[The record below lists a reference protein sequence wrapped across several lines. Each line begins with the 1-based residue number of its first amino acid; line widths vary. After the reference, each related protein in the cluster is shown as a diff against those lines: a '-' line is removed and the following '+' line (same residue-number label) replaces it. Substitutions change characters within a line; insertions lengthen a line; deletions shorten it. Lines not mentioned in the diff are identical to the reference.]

1 MKSTIQYIETE
12 LAGLY
17 PPAEIEGFKRIIFET
32 VFGWN
37 FTDQVLKKQET
48 ILPVDFERIKSIV
61 LRLKNSEP
69 IQYIFGETE
78 FFGLKLKVNSS
89 VLIPRPETEELV
101 DWVVQSKLSE
111 NCKVLDIGTGSGC
124 IAIAIKSRLKNTE
137 VSGIDI
143 SVEALETA
151 RMNAIENG
159 LEINFYPADIF
170 NMKNFEGEKFD
181 VIVSNSPYIRES
193 EKVLMHSNVLDYE
206 PEIAL
211 FVSDNDPLKYYREI
225 ARFAKSNLYD
235 NGKLF
240 FEINENFKSEMVELL
255 SDIGFNNIEIRKD
268 INGKNRMVSCL
279 KGI

>member
-101 DWVVQSKLSE
+101 EWIVQSKLSE
-111 NCKVLDIGTGSGC
+111 NCKILDIGTGSGC
-124 IAIAIKSRLKNTE
+124 IAIAIKSRLKNAE

-143 SVEALETA
+143 SPEALETA
-151 RMNAIENG
+151 RLNAIENG

-181 VIVSNSPYIRES
+181 VIVSNPPYIRES
-193 EKVLMHSNVLDYE
+193 EKVLMHSNILDYE

>member
-1 MKSTIQYIETE
+1 MKSTIQYIEKE

-32 VFGWN
+32 VFGWS
-37 FTDQVLKKQET
+37 FTEQVLQKQEN
-48 ILPVDFERIKSIV
+48 ILPVDFERIKSVIF
-61 LRLKNSEP
+61 RLKNSEP

-101 DWVVQSKLSE
+101 EWVVKTELSE

-124 IAIAIKSRLKNTE
+124 IAIAIKSHLKNAD

-159 LEINFYPADIF
+159 LEINFYSADIF

-181 VIVSNSPYIRES
+181 VIVSNPPYIRES
-193 EKVLMHSNVLDYE
+193 EKVLMHSNVLNYE

-225 ARFAKSNLYD
+225 ARFAKSNLYE
-235 NGKLF
+235 NGILF

-268 INGKNRMVSCL
+268 INGKNRIVSCL
-279 KGI
+279 NGI

>member
-101 DWVVQSKLSE
+101 EWIVRSKLSE
-111 NCKVLDIGTGSGC
+111 NCKILDIGTGSGC
-124 IAIAIKSRLKNTE
+124 IAIAIKSRLKNAE

-143 SVEALETA
+143 SPEALETA
-151 RMNAIENG
+151 RLNAIENG

-181 VIVSNSPYIRES
+181 VIVSNPPYIRES

>member
-1 MKSTIQYIETE
+1 MKSTIQYIDKE

-32 VFGWN
+32 VFGWS
-37 FTDQVLKKQET
+37 FTEQVLKKQET
-48 ILPVDFERIKSIV
+48 ILPVDFERIKSVV

-101 DWVVQSKLSE
+101 EWVIQSQLSE

-124 IAIAIKSRLKNTE
+124 IAIAIKSRLKNAE

-143 SVEALETA
+143 SIEALETA
-151 RMNAIENG
+151 RLNAIENG

-170 NMKNFEGEKFD
+170 NMKNSEGEKYD
-181 VIVSNSPYIRES
+181 VIVSNPPYVRES
-193 EKVLMHSNVLDYE
+193 EKVLMHSNVLNYE

-211 FVSDNDPLKYYREI
+211 FVSDNDPLKYYRAI
-225 ARFAKSNLYD
+225 AIFAKGSLHE

-279 KGI
+279 NGI

>member
-17 PPAEIEGFKRIIFET
+17 PAAEIEGFKRIIFET
-32 VFGWN
+32 VFGWS
-37 FTDQVLKKQET
+37 FTEQVLKKQET
-48 ILPVDFERIKSIV
+48 ILPVDFERIKSVV

-101 DWVVQSKLSE
+101 EWVVQSKLSE

-124 IAIAIKSRLKNTE
+124 IAIAIKSRLKNAE

-151 RMNAIENG
+151 RLNAIENG
-159 LEINFYPADIF
+159 LEINFYPTDIF
-170 NMKNFEGEKFD
+170 NMNNFEGEKFD
-181 VIVSNSPYIRES
+181 VIVSNPPYIRES
-193 EKVLMHSNVLDYE
+193 EKVLMHSNVLNYE

-211 FVSDNDPLKYYREI
+211 FVSDNDPLKYYRAI
-225 ARFAKSNLYD
+225 AIFAKRSLHE

-279 KGI
+279 NGI

>member
-1 MKSTIQYIETE
+1 MKSTIQYIEKE

-32 VFGWN
+32 VFGWS
-37 FTDQVLKKQET
+37 FTEQVLQKQET
-48 ILPVDFERIKSIV
+48 ILPVDFERIKSVIF
-61 LRLKNSEP
+61 RLKNSEP

-78 FFGLKLKVNSS
+78 FYGLKLKVNSS

-101 DWVVQSKLSE
+101 EWVVKTELYE

-124 IAIAIKSRLKNTE
+124 IAIAIKSHLKNAD

-159 LEINFYPADIF
+159 LEINFYSADIF

-181 VIVSNSPYIRES
+181 VIVSNPPYIRES
-193 EKVLMHSNVLDYE
+193 EKVLMHSNVLNYE

-211 FVSDNDPLKYYREI
+211 FVSDNDPLKYYHAI
-225 ARFAKSNLYD
+225 ALFAKRSLHD

-240 FEINENFKSEMVELL
+240 FEINENFKSEILELL
-255 SDIGFNNIEIRKD
+255 SDIGFKDIEIRKD
-268 INGKNRMVSCL
+268 IKGKNRMVSCL
-279 KGI
+279 NGI

>member
-32 VFGWN
+32 VFGWS
-37 FTDQVLKKQET
+37 FKDQVLKKQET

>member
-101 DWVVQSKLSE
+101 EWIVQSKLSE
-111 NCKVLDIGTGSGC
+111 NCKILDIGTGSGC
-124 IAIAIKSRLKNTE
+124 IAIAIKSRLKNAE

-143 SVEALETA
+143 SPEALETA
-151 RMNAIENG
+151 RLNAIENG

-181 VIVSNSPYIRES
+181 VIVSNPPYIRES
-193 EKVLMHSNVLDYE
+193 EKVLMHSNVLNYE

-211 FVSDNDPLKYYREI
+211 FVSDNDPLKYYRAI
-225 ARFAKSNLYD
+225 AIFAKRSLHE

-255 SDIGFNNIEIRKD
+255 SDIGFKDIEIRKD

-279 KGI
+279 NGI